1 MKKDMI
7 WPNKPDA
14 ANPAIAC
21 LCQTGRQWRGV
32 ADPERWA
39 AGGSVSPILW
49 NIKTNTKRDCY
60 RDSGFTL
67 MELLVVIGVIAIL
80 AALLLPVLSN
90 ARAQAQST
98 ACRNRLRQ
106 IGLGLT
112 MYVSEAHQYPFLF
125 KDATNSHEMYW
136 ADVLYP
142 YYPIS
147 WTNRSWHCPR
157 YVAQGGFI
165 IPKPPMEGCFS
176 SYFYNCSGLV
186 GRGWPGA
193 VNPLPR
199 NLGLAGVKTPGPE
212 SGVLAPSE
220 MYAVADSRWWADR
233 EPNQSGLVGM
243 WLMTPWKYVYPTVGE
258 SPGTVSPVEMIPHGQ
273 GHNILFVDGHVVM
286 VRRSDFLYPPRTA
299 HNWNRDNLPHP
310 EVWAPTSQWVFQQ

>member
-1 MKKDMI
+1 M
-7 WPNKPDA
+7 
-14 ANPAIAC
+14 
-21 LCQTGRQWRGV
+21 
-32 ADPERWA
+32 
-39 AGGSVSPILW
+39 LW
-49 NIKTNTKRDCY
+49 NIKTNMKRDCY
-60 RDSGFTL
+60 RNSGFTL
-67 MELLVVIGVIAIL
+67 MELLVVLGVIAIL
-80 AALLLPVLSN
+80 AAWLLPVLSN

-125 KDATNSHEMYW
+125 KDATNAHEMYW

-186 GRGWPGA
+186 GQGWPGA

-233 EPNQSGLVGM
+233 EPNQSGLVGK
-243 WLMTPWKYVYPTVGE
+243 WLMTPWKYVYPTTD
-258 SPGTVSPVEMIPHGQ
+258 SPAGTFSPVEMIPHGQ
-273 GHNILFVDGHVVM
+273 GHNIMFVDGHVVM
-286 VRRSDFLYPPRTA
+286 VRRSNFLYPPRTA
-299 HNWNRDNLPHP
+299 HNWNRDNQPHS
-310 EVWAPTSQWVFQQ
+310 EAWAPTSQWVVQQ